1 MNEKYLSTIRKIIND
16 KRYYKILSQKE
27 QLEIFLKYLK
37 TIFWV
42 AIDSCVVLIVV
53 KIANIEI
60 NLLVGMCLLMI
71 LFISSL
77 LFPLSVP
84 IYLVKLKLMQAN
96 KRNLLGAYI
105 KDKQELLDVSE
116 TGIELLT
123 DIKNNIKQKRYTYEA
138 YQAMMFADFMSI
150 Q

>member
-123 DIKNNIKQKRYTYEA
+123 DIKNNIKQKRWT
-138 YQAMMFADFMSI
+138 
-150 Q
+150 

>member
-1 MNEKYLSTIRKIIND
+1 MNEKHLSTIRKIIND

>member
-77 LFPLSVP
+77 LFHLSVP
-84 IYLVKLKLMQAN
+84 LYLVKLKLMQAN

>member
-1 MNEKYLSTIRKIIND
+1 
-16 KRYYKILSQKE
+16 
-27 QLEIFLKYLK
+27 
-37 TIFWV
+37 
-42 AIDSCVVLIVV
+42 
-53 KIANIEI
+53 
-60 NLLVGMCLLMI
+60 MCLLMI

-96 KRNLLGAYI
+96 KRSLLGAYI

>member
-16 KRYYKILSQKE
+16 KRYYEILSQKE

-37 TIFWV
+37 TIFWIS
-42 AIDSCVVLIVV
+42 IDSCVVLIIVR
-53 KIANIEI
+53 IANIEI

>member
-42 AIDSCVVLIVV
+42 AIDSCVVLIVAT
-53 KIANIEI
+53 IANIEI

-71 LFISSL
+71 LFLSSL

-138 YQAMMFADFMSI
+138 YQAMMFSDFMSI

>member
-1 MNEKYLSTIRKIIND
+1 MKEKYLSTIRKIIND

-96 KRNLLGAYI
+96 KRSLLGAYI

>member
-123 DIKNNIKQKRYTYEA
+123 DIKNNIKQTRYTYEA

-150 Q
+150 